1 MKQKAFLGALW
12 LLPSLA
18 LAGNGFYVHALVQ
31 AQVDSQGAG
40 ADACQYAGASVVR
53 QQITGDVATQV
64 AGPDANDPTRIYTV
78 AGQGSFLLTDAG
90 NQWVNGVSRN
100 QTVMVFFET
109 QAGLHSWTGAAYAG
123 AVSSTVQGADVLAG
137 KMDLPLTLMNRLP
150 APQLVSATA
159 SSVYL
164 SIPASQDSSG
174 LAIGLRIWR
183 QRSDI
188 PGDPWVTVTDMPWSN
203 GPQSLIDSS
212 GLLANQPYTYGVSY
226 IYSWPGGGGGGADPT
241 VSGKYITVTKGLS
254 TTIFAS
260 SSQPSP
266 TPFPTLVVAK
276 PTPNLGGEAWVAYPN
291 PLIGSK
297 LYLAFETKVAGTQY
311 WFSAYSL
318 DGTKVLGFQGA
329 ASQVGWQAPSIDL
342 GKLASGVYLVR
353 LQTQAPGKDIQA
365 LPVRK
370 LAIIK

>member
-1 MKQKAFLGALW
+1 MKPKAFFALLW
-12 LLPSLA
+12 LTPSLA
-18 LAGNGFYVHALVQ
+18 FAGNGFFVHALVQ
-31 AQVDSQGAG
+31 SQVDSQGAG

-64 AGPDANDPTRIYTV
+64 AGPYPSDPTRIYTV

-90 NQWVNGVSRN
+90 NQWVNGVTRN
-100 QTVMVFFET
+100 QDVLVFFET
-109 QAGLHSWTGAAYAG
+109 QAGLHSWTGPAYAG
-123 AVSSTVQGADVLAG
+123 AVSATVQGTDVLSG
-137 KMDLPLTLMNRLP
+137 KMDMPLTLMNRLP
-150 APQLVSATA
+150 EPQLVSATA

-164 SIPASQDSSG
+164 SISASQDSSG
-174 LAIGLRIWR
+174 LAIGLRLWR

-188 PGDPWVTVTDMPWSN
+188 PGDPWVTVTDLPWSN

-226 IYSWPGGGGGGADPT
+226 IYQWTGGGGAGADP
-241 VSGKYITVTKGLS
+241 SAAGRYITLTKGLS
-254 TTIFAS
+254 KTIYAS
-260 SSQPSP
+260 PSQPTP

-291 PLIGSK
+291 PVMGSK
-297 LYLAFETKVAGTQY
+297 LYLAFETKVPGTQY

-329 ASQVGWQAPSIDL
+329 ASQVGWQAPLIDL